1 MNPFLTVL
9 AKECTDNIRDYRSVF
24 SSLSVALLGPLLVVG
39 LLIFVLDKTLRDYE
53 EPIAF
58 TLIGAEHAPG
68 LVAYLRANNTQVD
81 QREPVEDPSTLI
93 ELGEAEIIL
102 VIQPNY
108 GERYTEGRQ
117 NQLALF
123 FDSSSYSSGRRD
135 LATLDRL
142 IERYSDTIGTLRL
155 RYRGIQPGLI
165 RPIQTRKIDV
175 SSPADRALMI
185 FSSIPYLLMLVI
197 FTGCFYLA
205 IDATAGERERGSLE
219 PLLTQ
224 PISRFHLVLGKV
236 IAAAAFSLLN
246 LMVFLISLYFA
257 LQLVPFESIGMS
269 LELNLLQLI
278 MIIAI
283 TSPLTL
289 FAASLLTIV
298 SAFSKSYKEAQTYLS
313 FVIIIPTLPLIITQI
328 VGIEPSLGSMFVPSL
343 GQSILISQIIKG
355 EAVSYINILLSVCA
369 TLSITLLL
377 LIQAVKMYQREQFV
391 K

>member
-108 GERYTEGRQ
+108 GERYTDGLQ

-224 PISRFHLVLGKV
+224 PISRFQLVLGKV

-246 LMVFLISLYFA
+246 LIVFLISLYFA
-257 LQLVPFESIGMS
+257 LRLVPFESIGMS

>member
-224 PISRFHLVLGKV
+224 PISRFQLVLGKV

-246 LMVFLISLYFA
+246 LIVFLISLYFA

>member
-9 AKECTDNIRDYRSVF
+9 AKECTDNIRDYRSLF

-39 LLIFVLDKTLRDYE
+39 LLIFVLDKTLRDFE

-58 TLIGAEHAPG
+58 TLMGADHAPN
-68 LVAYLRANNTQVD
+68 LVAYLRANNTRID

-93 ELGEAEIIL
+93 KSGEAEIIL

-108 GERYTEGRQ
+108 GERYTEGQQ
-117 NQLALF
+117 NQLVLF
-123 FDSSSYSSGRRD
+123 FDSSSYSSGRRN
-135 LATLDRL
+135 LTTLDQL
-142 IERYSDTIGTLRL
+142 IERYSDTIGMLRL
-155 RYRGIQPGLI
+155 HYGGIQPGLTS
-165 RPIQTRKIDV
+165 PIKTRKIDV

-205 IDATAGERERGSLE
+205 IDATAGEKERGSLE

-224 PISRFHLVLGKV
+224 PISRFQLVLGKV
-236 IAAAAFSLLN
+236 IAASSFSLLN
-246 LMVFLISLYFA
+246 LTIFVISLYFA
-257 LQLVPFESIGMS
+257 LQLVPFERIGMS
-269 LELNLLQLI
+269 LELNLLQLL
-278 MIIAI
+278 MIIAV

-289 FAASLLTIV
+289 FAASLLTVV

-343 GQSILISQIIKG
+343 GQAILTSQIIKG
-355 EAVSYINILLSVCA
+355 EVISYTHVLLSVGA
-369 TLSITLLL
+369 TLSMTLLFL
-377 LIQAVKMYQREQFV
+377 LQAIKMYQKEQFV

>member
-9 AKECTDNIRDYRSVF
+9 AKECTDNIRDYRSLF
-24 SSLSVALLGPLLVVG
+24 SSLSVALLGPLLIVG
-39 LLIFVLDKTLRDYE
+39 LLIFVLDKTLRDFE

-58 TLIGAEHAPG
+58 SLMGADHAPN
-68 LVAYLRANNTQVD
+68 LVAYLRANNTQID
-81 QREPVEDPSTLI
+81 QREPVEEPSKLI
-93 ELGEAEIIL
+93 ESGEAEIIL

-108 GERYTEGRQ
+108 SKRYNEGQQ
-117 NQLALF
+117 NQLAVF

-135 LATLDRL
+135 LATLDQL
-142 IERYSDTIGTLRL
+142 IERYGDTIGMLRL

-224 PISRFHLVLGKV
+224 PISRFQLVLGKV
-236 IAAAAFSLLN
+236 IAASAFSLLN
-246 LMVFLISLYFA
+246 LTVFLISLYFA
-257 LQLVPFESIGMS
+257 LQLVPFERIGMS
-269 LELNLLQLI
+269 LEFNLSQLL

-283 TSPLTL
+283 TSPLIL
-289 FAASLLTIV
+289 FAASLLTVV
-298 SAFSKSYKEAQTYLS
+298 STFAKSYKEAQTYLS
-313 FVIIIPTLPLIITQI
+313 FVIVIPTLPLIVTQI
-328 VGIEPSLGSMFVPSL
+328 VGIEPSIGSMSVPSL
-343 GQSILISQIIKG
+343 GQAILTSQIIKG
-355 EAVSYINILLSVCA
+355 EAISDTFVLVSVGV

-377 LIQAVKMYQREQFV
+377 LLQAIKMYQKEQFTT
-391 K
+391 

>member
-9 AKECTDNIRDYRSVF
+9 AKECTDNIRDYRSLF

-39 LLIFVLDKTLRDYE
+39 LLIFVLDKTLRDFE

-58 TLIGAEHAPG
+58 TLMGADHAPN
-68 LVAYLRANNTQVD
+68 LVAYLRANNTRID

-93 ELGEAEIIL
+93 KSGEAEIVL

-108 GERYTEGRQ
+108 GERYTEGQQ
-117 NQLALF
+117 NQLVLF
-123 FDSSSYSSGRRD
+123 FDSSSYSSGRRN
-135 LATLDRL
+135 LTTLDQL
-142 IERYSDTIGTLRL
+142 IERYSDTIGMLRL

-205 IDATAGERERGSLE
+205 IDATAGEKERGSLE

-224 PISRFHLVLGKV
+224 PISRFQLVLGKV
-236 IAAAAFSLLN
+236 IAASSFSLLN
-246 LMVFLISLYFA
+246 LTIFVISLYFA
-257 LQLVPFESIGMS
+257 LQLVPFERVGMS
-269 LELNLLQLI
+269 LELNLLQLL
-278 MIIAI
+278 MIIAV

-289 FAASLLTIV
+289 FAASLLTVV

-343 GQSILISQIIKG
+343 GQAILTSQIIKG
-355 EAVSYINILLSVCA
+355 EVISYTHVLLSVGA
-369 TLSITLLL
+369 TLSMTLLFL
-377 LIQAVKMYQREQFV
+377 LQAIKMYRKEQFV

>member
-9 AKECTDNIRDYRSVF
+9 AKECTDNIRDYRSLF

-39 LLIFVLDKTLRDYE
+39 LLIFVLDKTLRDFE

-58 TLIGAEHAPG
+58 TLMGADHAPN
-68 LVAYLRANNTQVD
+68 LVAYLRANNTRID

-93 ELGEAEIIL
+93 KSGEAEIIL

-108 GERYTEGRQ
+108 GERYTEGQQ
-117 NQLALF
+117 NQLVLF
-123 FDSSSYSSGRRD
+123 FDSSSYSSGRRN
-135 LATLDRL
+135 LTTLDQL
-142 IERYSDTIGTLRL
+142 IERYSDTIGMLRL
-155 RYRGIQPGLI
+155 RYAGIQPGLTG
-165 RPIQTRKIDV
+165 PIKTRKIDV

-205 IDATAGERERGSLE
+205 IDATAGEKERGSLE

-224 PISRFHLVLGKV
+224 PISRFQLVLGKV
-236 IAAAAFSLLN
+236 IAASSFSLLN
-246 LMVFLISLYFA
+246 LTIFVISLYFA
-257 LQLVPFESIGMS
+257 LQLVPFERIGMS
-269 LELNLLQLI
+269 LELNLLQLL
-278 MIIAI
+278 MIIAV

-289 FAASLLTIV
+289 FAASLLTVV

-343 GQSILISQIIKG
+343 GQAILTSQIIKG
-355 EAVSYINILLSVCA
+355 EAISYTYVLLSVGA
-369 TLSITLLL
+369 TLSMALLFL
-377 LIQAVKMYQREQFV
+377 LQAIKMYQKEQFV

>member
-9 AKECTDNIRDYRSVF
+9 AKECTDNIRDYRSLF

-39 LLIFVLDKTLRDYE
+39 LLIFVLDKTLRDFE

-58 TLIGAEHAPG
+58 TLMGADHAPN
-68 LVAYLRANNTQVD
+68 LVAYLRANNTRID

-93 ELGEAEIIL
+93 KSGEAEIIL

-108 GERYTEGRQ
+108 GERYTEGQQ
-117 NQLALF
+117 NQLVLF
-123 FDSSSYSSGRRD
+123 FDSSSYSSGRRN
-135 LATLDRL
+135 LTTLDQL
-142 IERYSDTIGTLRL
+142 IERYSDTIGMLRL
-155 RYRGIQPGLI
+155 RYAGIQPGLTG
-165 RPIQTRKIDV
+165 PIKTRKIDV
-175 SSPADRALMI
+175 SSPSDRALMI

-205 IDATAGERERGSLE
+205 IDATAGEKERGSLE

-224 PISRFHLVLGKV
+224 PISRFQLVLGKV
-236 IAAAAFSLLN
+236 IAASSFSLLN
-246 LMVFLISLYFA
+246 LTVFVISLYFA
-257 LQLVPFESIGMS
+257 LQLVPFERIGMS
-269 LELNLLQLI
+269 LELNLLQLL
-278 MIIAI
+278 MIIAV

-289 FAASLLTIV
+289 FAASLLTVV

-343 GQSILISQIIKG
+343 GQAILTSQIIKG
-355 EAVSYINILLSVCA
+355 EAISYTHVLLSVGA
-369 TLSITLLL
+369 TLSMALLFL
-377 LIQAVKMYQREQFV
+377 LQAIRMYQKEQFV

>member
-108 GERYTEGRQ
+108 GERYAEGLQ

-224 PISRFHLVLGKV
+224 PISRFQLVLGKV

-246 LMVFLISLYFA
+246 LIVFLISLYFA